1 MKIINLV
8 ENTEGSSHC
17 GAEHGLSYYIE
28 TKKHRILMDTGASD
42 LFMKNAEKLGLDLT
56 TVDILVLSHGHFD
69 HGGGIL
75 AFAVINPK
83 AAIYV
88 QETAFGDFY
97 ADDGEEGYRYIGLD
111 PAIKELPQLVLV
123 SGNLEIDEELSLFS
137 GIGTDCPVPD
147 TNRRLKKKEGE
158 EYREDDFCHEQCL
171 AVRQDGQLLLFSG
184 CAHHGILNVL
194 KRCEEV
200 CGQAPDAVF
209 SGFHTM
215 RKKGYTVED
224 AEFLRRMAREMA
236 KYKTVFYTGHCTG
249 EKPYF
254 MLKRLLGRQIHY
266 VHSGETVRLA
276 AKKSRKAEYMKWH
289 KFFAWATV
297 ACFILTMI
305 TGYQRK

>member
-8 ENTEGSSHC
+8 ENTEGSAHC

-42 LFMKNAEKLGLDLT
+42 LFMKNAEKLGVDLT
-56 TVDILVLSHGHFD
+56 KVDILVLSHGHFD

-75 AFAVINPK
+75 AFARINPK

-88 QETAFGDFY
+88 QASAFGGFY

-158 EYREDDFCHEQCL
+158 EYKEDDFCHEQCL

-184 CAHHGILNVL
+184 CAHHGIMNVL
-194 KRCEEV
+194 SRYSELYGGE
-200 CGQAPDAVF
+200 PDYVF
-209 SGFHTM
+209 SGFHM
-215 RKKGYTVED
+215 KKRGGYTVED
-224 AEFLRRMAREMA
+224 VREVIDTASELKRMH
-236 KYKTVFYTGHCTG
+236 TCFYTGHCTG
-249 EKPYF
+249 RGPYAV
-254 MLKRLLGRQIHY
+254 MREIMGSRLHY
-266 VHSGETVRLA
+266 MHCGDEVLLSEAVPEGCVSTD
-276 AKKSRKAEYMKWH
+276 
-289 KFFAWATV
+289 
-297 ACFILTMI
+297 
-305 TGYQRK
+305 